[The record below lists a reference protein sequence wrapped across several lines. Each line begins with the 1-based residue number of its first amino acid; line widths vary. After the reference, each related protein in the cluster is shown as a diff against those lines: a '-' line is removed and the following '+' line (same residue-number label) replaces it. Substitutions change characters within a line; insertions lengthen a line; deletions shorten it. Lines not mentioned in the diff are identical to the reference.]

1 MKLENDVK
9 LNSTIPNSI
18 QIALFT
24 FVEKEVKSIYSLL
37 IRNFK
42 YLSIGSTI
50 EAKGNFLG

>member
-1 MKLENDVK
+1 MKLENVK

-42 YLSIGSTI
+42 YLSIGSTT